1 MEQDG
6 QARLGMRYVLTK
18 RDGYSPSSS
27 EDIRINQAEERGR
40 RMAG

>member
-1 MEQDG
+1 MDQDG
-6 QARLGMRYVLTK
+6 QARPGMRYVLTN
-18 RDGYSPSSS
+18 RDGYPPSFP